1 MKITF
6 LGTGTSQGVPI
17 IACECSTCQSSDER
31 DKRLRSSLLVE
42 IDDTTLVIDTGPDFR
57 QQMLRENVA
66 KLDAILITHDHNDHI
81 GGLDDIRA
89 FNYKQ
94 KRPMDVYA
102 RQEVQNAV
110 KREFGYAFSE
120 EKYPGVPQIN
130 QHVVTN
136 NEFKINTINIIPVEA
151 FHYHLKV
158 FGFRMKN
165 MAYLTDVNR
174 IEPEEKEK
182 LLNLDV
188 LIVNALRIKNH
199 YSHNNLEQALQL
211 VHDVAPKKAYLTHIS
226 HLMGKYEDVSQLL
239 PKNVEFAYD
248 GLKLFV

>member
-42 IDDTTLVIDTGPDFR
+42 IDDTIMVIDTGPDFR
-57 QQMLRENVA
+57 QEMLRENVT
-66 KLDAILITHDHNDHI
+66 KLDAILITHDHKDHI

-94 KRPMDVYA
+94 QRPMDVYA

-136 NEFKINTINIIPVEA
+136 NEFRINNIAIIPVEA

-226 HLMGKYEDVSQLL
+226 HLMGKYEDVAQLL

-248 GLKLFV
+248 GLKLVV

>member
-17 IACECSTCQSSDER
+17 IACECTTCQSSDER

-42 IDDTTLVIDTGPDFR
+42 INDTTLVIDTGPDFR
-57 QQMLRENVA
+57 QQMLRENVT
-66 KLDAILITHDHNDHI
+66 KLDAILITHDHKDHI

-151 FHYHLKV
+151 CHYHLEV

-226 HLMGKYEDVSQLL
+226 HLMGKYEDVAQLL

-248 GLKLFV
+248 GLKLVV

>member
-57 QQMLRENVA
+57 QQMLRENVT
-66 KLDAILITHDHNDHI
+66 KLDAILITHDHKDHI

-136 NEFKINTINIIPVEA
+136 NEFTINTINIIPVEA

-182 LLNLDV
+182 LFNLDV

-226 HLMGKYEDVSQLL
+226 HLMGKYEDVAQLL

-248 GLKLFV
+248 GLKLVV

>member
-57 QQMLRENVA
+57 QQMLRENVT
-66 KLDAILITHDHNDHI
+66 KLDAILITHDHKDHI

-130 QHVVTN
+130 QQYPG
-136 NEFKINTINIIPVEA
+136 FKQ
-151 FHYHLKV
+151 
-158 FGFRMKN
+158 G
-165 MAYLTDVNR
+165 
-174 IEPEEKEK
+174 
-182 LLNLDV
+182 
-188 LIVNALRIKNH
+188 
-199 YSHNNLEQALQL
+199 
-211 VHDVAPKKAYLTHIS
+211 
-226 HLMGKYEDVSQLL
+226 
-239 PKNVEFAYD
+239 
-248 GLKLFV
+248 

>member
-31 DKRLRSSLLVE
+31 DKRLRSSVLIE
-42 IDDTTLVIDTGPDFR
+42 IDETVLVIDTGPDFR
-57 QQMLRENVA
+57 QQMLREKVS
-66 KLDAILITHDHNDHI
+66 KLDAILITHDHKDHI
-81 GGLDDIRA
+81 AGLDDIRA

-94 KRPMDVYA
+94 QRPMDVYA
-102 RQEVQNAV
+102 RAKVHNSV

-130 QHVVTN
+130 QHVITN
-136 NEFKINTINIIPVEA
+136 NIFTIADISIQPIEA
-151 FHYHLKV
+151 FHFHLKI
-158 FGFRMKN
+158 FGFRIKN
-165 MAYLTDVNR
+165 MAYLTDVSR
-174 IEPEEKEK
+174 IEAKEMEK
-182 LLNLDV
+182 LQNLDV

-199 YSHNNLEQALQL
+199 YSHFNLEQALQL
-211 VHDVAPKKAYLTHIS
+211 IDDVKPQKAYLTHIS
-226 HLMGKYEDVSQLL
+226 HLMGKYEDISALL

-248 GLKLFV
+248 GLRLFA

>member
-17 IACECSTCQSSDER
+17 IACECTTCQSSDER

-42 IDDTTLVIDTGPDFR
+42 INDTTLVIDTGPDFR
-57 QQMLRENVA
+57 QQMLRENVT
-66 KLDAILITHDHNDHI
+66 KLDAILITHDHKDHI

-226 HLMGKYEDVSQLL
+226 HLMGKYEDVAQLL

-248 GLKLFV
+248 GLKLVV

>member
-31 DKRLRSSLLVE
+31 DKRLRSSVLIE
-42 IDDTTLVIDTGPDFR
+42 IDETVLVIDTGPDFR
-57 QQMLRENVA
+57 QQMLREKVS
-66 KLDAILITHDHNDHI
+66 KLDAILITHDHKDHI
-81 GGLDDIRA
+81 AGLDDIRA

-94 KRPMDVYA
+94 QRPMDVYA
-102 RQEVQNAV
+102 RARVHNSV

-130 QHVVTN
+130 QHVITN
-136 NEFKINTINIIPVEA
+136 NIFTIGDIAIQPIEA
-151 FHYHLKV
+151 FHFHLKI
-158 FGFRMKN
+158 FGFRIKN
-165 MAYLTDVNR
+165 MAYLTDVSR
-174 IEPEEKEK
+174 IEAKEMEK
-182 LLNLDV
+182 LQNLDV

-199 YSHNNLEQALQL
+199 YSHFNLEQALQL
-211 VHDVAPKKAYLTHIS
+211 IDDVKPKKAYLTHIS
-226 HLMGKYEDVSQLL
+226 HLMGKYEDISALL

-248 GLKLFV
+248 GLRLFA

>member
-57 QQMLRENVA
+57 QQMLRENVT
-66 KLDAILITHDHNDHI
+66 KLDAILITHDHKDHI

-136 NEFKINTINIIPVEA
+136 NEFTINTINIIPVEA

-226 HLMGKYEDVSQLL
+226 HLMGKYEDVAKLL

-248 GLKLFV
+248 GLKLVV